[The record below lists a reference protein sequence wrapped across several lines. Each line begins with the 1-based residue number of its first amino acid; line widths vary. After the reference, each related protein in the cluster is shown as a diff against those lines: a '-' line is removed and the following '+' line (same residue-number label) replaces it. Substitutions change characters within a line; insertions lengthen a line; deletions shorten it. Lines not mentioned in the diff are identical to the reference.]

1 MTFVKIFN
9 MNSPIFL
16 YFCCKL
22 IENLHLLP
30 ILIVNFKKLSQSKYL
45 SWRESNA
52 LMKYLK
58 CVLCGWLCECVW
70 KPYLPPTLSNDLCA
84 KKKLCAAVFRSFHG
98 IGRKEAVGQGAGTV
112 HFVSQYMYY
121 YGHKNVTTLRR
132 VDQALSS
139 TSR

>member
-1 MTFVKIFN
+1 MTFIKIFN

-16 YFCCKL
+16 YFYCKL
-22 IENLHLLP
+22 IK
-30 ILIVNFKKLSQSKYL
+30 IFISFKKLTQFKYL

-58 CVLCGWLCECVW
+58 CVLCGWLCVSVCV
-70 KPYLPPTLSNDLCA
+70 KALPTSNFIKWLVC

-121 YGHKNVTTLRR
+121 HGHKNVTTLQR
-132 VDQALSS
+132 VDQGLSS